1 MSWGSIPTSSFNKDG
16 ITTGYLQ
23 SDGQALAF
31 FWPSDK
37 DFWPAKK
44 DDVKAAVEA
53 KGHKFHPEFVKEW
66 FVRPLDVH
74 GFAVGDKNWDTHPQL
89 QSVDFKVTGYVPA
102 LAEATLADRKAAEAA
117 EAAAKRKAEFEAKKA
132 AAEAKEAEQ

>member
-23 SDGQALAF
+23 SDSQALAF
-31 FWPSDK
+31 FWPSTV
-37 DFWPAKK
+37 KK
-44 DDVKAAVEA
+44 EDVKDAVEA
-53 KGHKFHPEFVKEW
+53 KGHKFHPDFVKEW

-102 LAEATLADRKAAEAA
+102 LAEAILADRKAAEAA
-117 EAAAKRKAEFEAKKA
+117 EAAAKRKAEFEAKKV